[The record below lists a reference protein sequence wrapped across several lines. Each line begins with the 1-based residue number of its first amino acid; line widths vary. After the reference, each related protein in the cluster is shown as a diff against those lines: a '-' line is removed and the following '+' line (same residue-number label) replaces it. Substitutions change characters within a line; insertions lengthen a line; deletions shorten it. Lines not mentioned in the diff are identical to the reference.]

1 MLYLSARELQ
11 FNSARKTQQK
21 IYYLN
26 SGFVFVPLLDCVD
39 KRKCLKV

>member
-1 MLYLSARELQ
+1 MLYLSTREQQL
-11 FNSARKTQQK
+11 NSARKIQQK

-39 KRKCLKV
+39 KRKCLMV

>member
-11 FNSARKTQQK
+11 LNSAPKTQQK

-26 SGFVFVPLLDCVD
+26 SGFVFVPLLDSVD
-39 KRKCLKV
+39 KRRCLKV